1 MMSYIQKAID
11 ELLSLLYNSS
21 SVLTSE
27 QQTHFIHVVIGLD
40 YPHVPELFMI
50 QNNLQ
55 TWKNSIIFYKEQLLK
70 YN

>member
-27 QQTHFIHVVIGLD
+27 QQTHFINVVIGLD
-40 YPHVPELFMI
+40 YPHVPDLFMI
-50 QNNLQ
+50 QNSLQ